1 MENSNYN
8 NDGRNENS
16 NASGAANYETGN
28 SQPESSSTYSYS
40 YLNQEQ
46 KNPNNIWRAE
56 ENTASAYSSSA
67 QGAAGNAQPGAGKA
81 YGNTQNSTDSGY
93 ASYHYTQ
100 PDANDSMH
108 AGMNGAYG
116 STGSGTY
123 GSTQSGTYG
132 TAQNQ
137 AYSTQSADSMGQGS
151 QRKPG
156 CTARH
161 GQSVQ
166 QHLRFSKRP
175 GRLEYLQRCQ
185 KTEKG
190 RTCQKTC

>member
-67 QGAAGNAQPGAGKA
+67 QGAAGNAQPGAGKHSLKTSVE
-81 YGNTQNSTDSGY
+81 GEIRV
-93 ASYHYTQ
+93 
-100 PDANDSMH
+100 PP
-108 AGMNGAYG
+108 
-116 STGSGTY
+116 GSG
-123 GSTQSGTYG
+123 SHS
-132 TAQNQ
+132 
-137 AYSTQSADSMGQGS
+137 
-151 QRKPG
+151 
-156 CTARH
+156 
-161 GQSVQ
+161 
-166 QHLRFSKRP
+166 
-175 GRLEYLQRCQ
+175 CQ
-185 KTEKG
+185 LGG
-190 RTCQKTC
+190 RTDER